1 MDCSLPGSFA
11 HGILQARIL
20 EWVAVPFSRES
31 SQPRNR
37 TQVSCIAGRFFTSWV
52 TWEAQ
57 GSHLRWNYSPFWEV
71 GATEGYNSFAFAV
84 LWILEVRSSGTIPS
98 ASYLG
103 FQKIAKGFV
112 LSPHILTPFLT
123 SLSYSL
129 QTNHGVLKKGAET
142 YKRAIAG
149 PKKIGSLAIF

>member
-1 MDCSLPGSFA
+1 MDAKFKSMEFSRPAMQSCPTLYESVDCSLPGSFA

-84 LWILEVRSSGTIPS
+84 LWTLEVRSSGTIPS

-112 LSPHILTPFLT
+112 PSPHILTIPYI
-123 SLSYSL
+123 S
-129 QTNHGVLKKGAET
+129 
-142 YKRAIAG
+142 
-149 PKKIGSLAIF
+149 